1 MLDLLVK
8 VIPFRERSLH
18 WNHLSSAT
26 CPAGLHSVFTTPK
39 EAKAMLKPDLRTAL
53 TTSTVVMKWTGKK
66 KKKNELCSRLID
78 AEVYSRQIDNPARK
92 VGNY

>member
-1 MLDLLVK
+1 M
-8 VIPFRERSLH
+8 
-18 WNHLSSAT
+18 
-26 CPAGLHSVFTTPK
+26 FTTPK